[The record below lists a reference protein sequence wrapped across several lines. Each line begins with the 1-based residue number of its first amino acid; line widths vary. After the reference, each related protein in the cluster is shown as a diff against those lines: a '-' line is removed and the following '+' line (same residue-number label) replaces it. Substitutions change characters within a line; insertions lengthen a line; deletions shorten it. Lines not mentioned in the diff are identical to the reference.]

1 MDTVTGKVAV
11 VTGAGAGIGRAVAI
25 RLARAGCAVGLI
37 DLDPAGL
44 AQTRD
49 LVEAIDGHAACAIAD
64 VSLREDVDAG
74 LQALAKSLGPVDILV
89 NNAGILNTCGFLEIT
104 DAQWRRTFAI
114 NLDGAFFCCQAV
126 LGSMVARGSGCV
138 INMASWTGKQG
149 VAQHAAYGATKAA
162 LINLTQSLAAEFG
175 PQGIRVHAV
184 CPGIIVDTEMRAAA
198 EERNRAQG
206 LPAMETRVQ
215 AVPLRRGGMP
225 SEVAELVAFLASD
238 AAGYM
243 TGQAINV
250 TGGLWMN

>member
-74 LQALAKSLGPVDILV
+74 LQALATSLGPVDILV

-104 DAQWRRTFAI
+104 D
-114 NLDGAFFCCQAV
+114 
-126 LGSMVARGSGCV
+126 
-138 INMASWTGKQG
+138 
-149 VAQHAAYGATKAA
+149 
-162 LINLTQSLAAEFG
+162 
-175 PQGIRVHAV
+175 
-184 CPGIIVDTEMRAAA
+184 
-198 EERNRAQG
+198 
-206 LPAMETRVQ
+206 
-215 AVPLRRGGMP
+215 
-225 SEVAELVAFLASD
+225 
-238 AAGYM
+238 
-243 TGQAINV
+243 
-250 TGGLWMN
+250 